1 MRKIEYKASVDRD
14 LRRLDRHVATR
25 IIDKIEQ
32 ELPSADL
39 RPVPLSGPFD
49 GLYKLR
55 IGDYRVIYALS
66 ADTVLVIRVAHRR
79 EAYR

>member
-1 MRKIEYKASVDRD
+1 MRKIEYKSSVDRD

-49 GLYKLR
+49 GLYNAYPVAVGR
-55 IGDYRVIYALS
+55 IVMRAGFLVVPGESHCRVEG
-66 ADTVLVIRVAHRR
+66 R
-79 EAYR
+79 